1 MRKHHNKLYYGKF
14 PYKTVFKFPGSL
26 MFYPTTDQYLT
37 HLKQKYYNLP
47 DVNRLANFIIENRKQ
62 IKFRI
67 QDKKAIFYSNKS
79 LAQELINYFWNYWYD
94 ATEVHKNARTLK
106 KNQTICKR
114 IPHGKYPYQVH
125 LKKDTHQHL
134 EDKDREA
141 LWNILRNNENNCL
154 VSHRYVYDFLSCKT
168 KFCYEGY
175 FYVKDEKML
184 TMINLLASK
193 GIKKIVNFIEETNG
207 SHKEIKR

>member
-1 MRKHHNKLYYGKF
+1 M
-14 PYKTVFKFPGSL
+14 
-26 MFYPTTDQYLT
+26 
-37 HLKQKYYNLP
+37 
-47 DVNRLANFIIENRKQ
+47 
-62 IKFRI
+62 
-67 QDKKAIFYSNKS
+67 
-79 LAQELINYFWNYWYD
+79 AQELINYFWNYWYD
-94 ATEVHKNARTLK
+94 ATEVPKMQEHL
-106 KNQTICKR
+106 KR
-114 IPHGKYPYQVH
+114 IQQYAKEFHGKYPIAH

-154 VSHRYVYDFLSCKT
+154 VSHRYVYDFLSGKT

-193 GIKKIVNFIEETNG
+193 GIKKIVNFIEDKNG